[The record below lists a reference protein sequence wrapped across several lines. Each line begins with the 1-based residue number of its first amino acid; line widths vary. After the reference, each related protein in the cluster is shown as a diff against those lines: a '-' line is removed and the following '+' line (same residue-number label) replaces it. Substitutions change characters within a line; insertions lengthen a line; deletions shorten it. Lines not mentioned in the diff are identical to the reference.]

1 MSHTLQSH
9 IAGRW
14 IGSQAAAALRSAING
29 HTVAHTHAEAIDF
42 AEAVHHARSVGLPHL
57 LKLDFQQ
64 RADRL
69 KAMAKFLNEH
79 KEQLYAVSAHTDA
92 TRADS

>member
-42 AEAVHHARSVGLPHL
+42 A
-57 LKLDFQQ
+57 
-64 RADRL
+64 
-69 KAMAKFLNEH
+69 
-79 KEQLYAVSAHTDA
+79 
-92 TRADS
+92 

>member
-42 AEAVHHARSVGLPHL
+42 AEACTMPAAWACP
-57 LKLDFQQ
+57 
-64 RADRL
+64 
-69 KAMAKFLNEH
+69 
-79 KEQLYAVSAHTDA
+79 TC
-92 TRADS
+92 

>member
-1 MSHTLQSH
+1 LTAVRRGGQNSRLQSH

-42 AEAVHHARSVGLPHL
+42 AEALHHARSVGLP
-57 LKLDFQQ
+57 
-64 RADRL
+64 
-69 KAMAKFLNEH
+69 
-79 KEQLYAVSAHTDA
+79 TC
-92 TRADS
+92 